1 VRRDVRSNDWLPA
14 TKIST
19 VQPDWSKRL
28 GRFGVLAAVLAVLS
42 LGLGIG
48 FEHQW
53 VPLSLFGVFGVAAL
67 VQNIYFFR
75 ARNRGRRNG

>member
-1 VRRDVRSNDWLPA
+1 VSRDVRSGDWLPV
-14 TKIST
+14 TKIGA

-42 LGLGIG
+42 LGVGIG

-53 VPLSLFGVFGVAAL
+53 LPLSLFGVFGVATL

-75 ARNRGRRNG
+75 ARNRSGRNG